1 MRRPSAPTLPSHT
14 NSRVSTEL
22 SFHEIV
28 FELPI
33 YLESDVFS
41 SCPVNG
47 IIAFTTPSV
56 MDLVGATWADFN
68 GAGQLPANTQ
78 RFTLAVQNA
87 ADATDPIECSD
98 PALCTIEYSRWLTP
112 YIHDVVPNQV
122 FYDQP
127 VQFWI
132 NANGI
137 FTSNHHPDGV
147 EPIQW
152 LGIGDALTDWEGLI
166 DSGTR
171 LGNYRVDTLN
181 ALVGD

>member
-1 MRRPSAPTLPSHT
+1 M
-14 NSRVSTEL
+14 
-22 SFHEIV
+22 
-28 FELPI
+28 
-33 YLESDVFS
+33 
-41 SCPVNG
+41 
-47 IIAFTTPSV
+47 
-56 MDLVGATWADFN
+56 
-68 GAGQLPANTQ
+68 
-78 RFTLAVQNA
+78 
-87 ADATDPIECSD
+87 
-98 PALCTIEYSRWLTP
+98 
-112 YIHDVVPNQV
+112 VPNQV